1 MLFSLVGGALSETTF
16 QIDPPFAVLT
26 FNRPQAR
33 NAMTWAMYDALLA
46 ACEEVDGNAQVRVL
60 ILKGAGGKAFVS
72 GTDISQFQSFRTPKD
87 AIDYE
92 KKISVVLGR
101 LASVT
106 KPTIT
111 QVEGFAT
118 GAGCGIVATCD
129 LSVATTESQ
138 IGIPI
143 ARTLGNV
150 ASSGTFARIVNLIGP
165 ARAKEMIFT
174 GRLFSA
180 AEAQAM
186 GLINRVVAKESIES
200 EVLEMARQIAANA
213 PLTIRATKEMTR
225 RLMEARNPPQGDA
238 DLIEMCYM
246 SADFKEGVDAFL
258 NKRKPQWTG
267 R

>member
-1 MLFSLVGGALSETTF
+1 MTTAETIF
-16 QIDPPFAVLT
+16 QVDPPFAFLT

-46 ACEEVDGNAQVRVL
+46 ACEQVDADPQVRVFVL
-60 ILKGAGGKAFVS
+60 RGAGGKAFVS
-72 GTDISQFQSFRTPKD
+72 GTDISQFQSFRTPND
-87 AIDYE
+87 AIEYE

-101 LASVT
+101 LERVV

-129 LSVATTESQ
+129 LSVATTESA

-143 ARTLGNV
+143 ARTLGNI

-165 ARAKEMIFT
+165 SRAKEMMYT
-174 GRLFSA
+174 GRLIPA
-180 AEAQAM
+180 PEAQAM
-186 GLINRVVAKESIES
+186 GLINRVVPKESIES
-200 EVLEMARQIAANA
+200 EVMTIARQIADNA

-225 RLMEARNPPQGDA
+225 RLMEARSPGQGDA

-246 SADFKEGVDAFL
+246 SADFREGVEAFL

-267 R
+267 A

>member
-1 MLFSLVGGALSETTF
+1 MAETLF

-26 FNRPQAR
+26 FNRPEAR

-46 ACEEVDGNAQVRVL
+46 ACEKVDGDPQVRVF

-87 AIDYE
+87 AIEYE

-129 LSVATTESQ
+129 LSVATTDSQ

-143 ARTLGNV
+143 RTPRKL
-150 ASSGTFARIVNLIGP
+150 TGP
-165 ARAKEMIFT
+165 
-174 GRLFSA
+174 
-180 AEAQAM
+180 
-186 GLINRVVAKESIES
+186 
-200 EVLEMARQIAANA
+200 
-213 PLTIRATKEMTR
+213 
-225 RLMEARNPPQGDA
+225 
-238 DLIEMCYM
+238 
-246 SADFKEGVDAFL
+246 
-258 NKRKPQWTG
+258 
-267 R
+267 

>member
-1 MLFSLVGGALSETTF
+1 MRRKSFAAVVFFVVEFVYPVGGPLSETLF

-46 ACEEVDGNAQVRVL
+46 ACEEVDIIAAVCVF
-60 ILKGAGGKAFVS
+60 ILKGADGKAFVS

-87 AIDYE
+87 VIDYE

-101 LASVT
+101 LEHVT
-106 KPTIT
+106 KPTIA

-129 LSVATTESQ
+129 LAVATTEST

-150 ASSGTFARIVNLIGP
+150 ASSGTFARI
-165 ARAKEMIFT
+165 
-174 GRLFSA
+174 
-180 AEAQAM
+180 
-186 GLINRVVAKESIES
+186 
-200 EVLEMARQIAANA
+200 
-213 PLTIRATKEMTR
+213 
-225 RLMEARNPPQGDA
+225 
-238 DLIEMCYM
+238 
-246 SADFKEGVDAFL
+246 
-258 NKRKPQWTG
+258 
-267 R
+267 